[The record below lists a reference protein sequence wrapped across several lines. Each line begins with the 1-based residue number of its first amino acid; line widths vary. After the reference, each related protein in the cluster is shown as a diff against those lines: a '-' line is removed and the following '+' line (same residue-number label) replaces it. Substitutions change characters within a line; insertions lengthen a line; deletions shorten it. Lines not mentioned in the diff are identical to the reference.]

1 MSIRTDTDVV
11 VIGGGVIGCAVAY
24 YLAKRGASVTIVER
38 ANVGSGASAANAG
51 SINMVTKKPGLALAL
66 GMASQRLYM
75 GLARELGCDIEYSVT
90 GKLIVAEAETELGY
104 IEEMHTGQRA
114 GGAPVELVSAG
125 RCRELNGL
133 LEARVLGGLYC
144 PTDAQANPFLVT
156 RAYANAACNRGARIM
171 ANTEVNAIET
181 ADGRVNRVVTSRGT
195 LSTGWVINAAGA
207 HAAAVGA
214 MVGAAHDVR
223 PWRGQIL
230 VLEAID
236 DLPAVG
242 VSGASQIMSKQAKA
256 TADNSGRGA
265 PRVVLY
271 YSRRPVNGT
280 VLLGSTYEF
289 VGYDVR
295 NTREG
300 VAGICRSSTR
310 AMPGLARF
318 NLVRSWA
325 GLRPYSPTGPILGRA
340 GGPAGYLVATGH
352 GGDGMALAPITGLYL
367 AETVARE
374 GECDLPGFLDQQK
387 LAAAA

>member
-1 MSIRTDTDVV
+1 MSLKTDTDVV

-51 SINMVTKKPGLALAL
+51 SINMATKKPGLALAL
-66 GMASQRLYM
+66 GMASQRLYA

-90 GKLIVAEAETELGY
+90 GKLIVAEAESELAY
-104 IEEMHTGQRA
+104 IEEMHAGQCA
-114 GGAPVELVSAG
+114 GGAPVELVAAG

-171 ANTEVNAIET
+171 ANTEVQAIET
-181 ADGRVNRVVTSRGT
+181 AGGRVNRVGTSRGT
-195 LSTGWVINAAGA
+195 FSTGWGVNAAGA
-207 HAAAVGA
+207 HAAAVGV
-214 MVGAAHDVR
+214 MVGAAHDLR

-230 VLEAID
+230 VLEAVD
-236 DLPAVG
+236 YLPAVG

-256 TADNSGRGA
+256 TPDNSGSGV

-289 VGYDVR
+289 AGYDVR

-374 GECDLPGFLDQQK
+374 GECDLPGFLDHQK
-387 LAAAA
+387 IAAAA